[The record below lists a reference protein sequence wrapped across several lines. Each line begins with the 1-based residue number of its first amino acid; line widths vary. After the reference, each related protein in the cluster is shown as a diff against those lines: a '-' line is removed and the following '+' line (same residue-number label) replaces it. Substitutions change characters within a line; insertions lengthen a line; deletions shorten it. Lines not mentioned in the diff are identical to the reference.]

1 MTTHYL
7 DEYRAFAGNGAA
19 GAPTWLRELREHGI
33 ARFTEAGFPSTRL
46 EQWRFT
52 NVEPIAET
60 PFSLTAPSWEV
71 GAVPPGVVVAPLR
84 EAIARWPDLVRAHLG
99 RHARI
104 DANPFTALATA
115 FLADG
120 LLIHVPDRTVVEAPI
135 HLTCRIPA
143 GSSHPMAHPR
153 LLVVV
158 GRESEVKVVESYEAA
173 PPGAGPSLT
182 NAVTEVVLEDGA
194 QLEVC
199 REQREGKRGYHVA
212 TSQSRQ
218 GRDSRLVFTTVAL
231 GGALTRHDINAVL
244 DGTGAYLILNG
255 LSVLGGRQHVDH
267 HTTIEHAQPHGE
279 SHEYFNG
286 VFDGESRG
294 VFNGRIIVRPGA
306 QRTDSKQT
314 NNNLL
319 LSDAARA
326 DSQPQLEIYAD
337 DVKCTHGSTVGPL
350 DETALFYLKSR
361 GIGANEA
368 RGLLTYGFGAEILDR
383 VTIPGARSRLDRQ
396 IRHRLGVPD
405 PETGAA

>member
-1 MTTHYL
+1 MTAHFVG
-7 DEYRAFAGNGAA
+7 EYKAFAGNGAA
-19 GAPTWLRELREHGI
+19 GAPLWLRELRERGI
-33 ARFTEAGFPSTRL
+33 ARFTEVGFPSTRQ
-46 EQWRFT
+46 EAWRFT
-52 NVEPIAET
+52 NVQPIADT
-60 PFSLTAPSWEV
+60 PFTLSSARWEV
-71 GAVPPGVVVAPLR
+71 GTVPAGVVVAPLR
-84 EAIARWPDLVRAHLG
+84 EAIERWPELVRAHLA
-99 RHARI
+99 RHAQP
-104 DANPFTALATA
+104 DANPFTALSTA

-120 LLIHVPDRTVVEAPI
+120 LLVHVPARTVVAEPL
-135 HLTCRIPA
+135 HLTFRIPA
-143 GSSHPMAHPR
+143 GIARPMAHPR

-158 GRESEVKVVESYEAA
+158 EREAQLKLIEAYEAA
-173 PPGAGPSLT
+173 PAGPSLT
-182 NAVTEVVLEDGA
+182 NAVTEVVLDDGA
-194 QLEVC
+194 QLEIC
-199 REQREGKRGYHVA
+199 REQREGERSFHVA

-218 GRDSRLVFTTVAL
+218 GRDSRLLFTTVAL

-255 LSVLGGRQHVDH
+255 LSVLGGHQHVDH
-267 HTTIEHAQPHGE
+267 HTQIEHAQPHGE

-361 GIGANEA
+361 GIGAAEA
-368 RGLLTYGFGAEILDR
+368 RGLLTYGFGADILDR
-383 VTIPGARSRLDRQ
+383 VAIPGARDRLDRQ

>member
-1 MTTHYL
+1 
-7 DEYRAFAGNGAA
+7 
-19 GAPTWLRELREHGI
+19 
-33 ARFTEAGFPSTRL
+33 
-46 EQWRFT
+46 
-52 NVEPIAET
+52 
-60 PFSLTAPSWEV
+60 
-71 GAVPPGVVVAPLR
+71 
-84 EAIARWPDLVRAHLG
+84 
-99 RHARI
+99 
-104 DANPFTALATA
+104 
-115 FLADG
+115 
-120 LLIHVPDRTVVEAPI
+120 
-135 HLTCRIPA
+135 
-143 GSSHPMAHPR
+143 MAHPR

-158 GRESEVKVVESYEAA
+158 EREAQLKLVEAYEAA
-173 PPGAGPSLT
+173 PAGPSLT

-194 QLEVC
+194 QLEIC
-199 REQREGKRGYHVA
+199 REQREGERSFHVA

-361 GIGANEA
+361 GIGAVEA
-368 RGLLTYGFGAEILDR
+368 RGLLTYGFGADILDR
-383 VTIPGARSRLDRQ
+383 VAIPGARARLDRQ
-396 IRHRLGVPD
+396 IRHRLRVPD

>member
-1 MTTHYL
+1 MTAHLL
-7 DEYRAFAGNGAA
+7 DEYKAFVGNGAA

-33 ARFTEAGFPSTRL
+33 ARFREVGFPSTRL

-60 PFSLTAPSWEV
+60 PFTLSRALWEV
-71 GAVPPGVVVAPLR
+71 GDVPAGVVVSPLSA
-84 EAIARWPDLVRAHLG
+84 AIERFPEIVRAHLG
-99 RHARI
+99 RHARL

-115 FLADG
+115 FLEDG
-120 LLIHVPDRTVVEAPI
+120 MLVHVPARTVVEQPI

-143 GSSHPMAHPR
+143 GITRPMAHPR

-158 GRESEVKVVESYEAA
+158 GREAQVRIVEAYEAA
-173 PPGAGPSLT
+173 PHGPSLT
-182 NAVTEVVLEDGA
+182 NTVTEVVLEDGA
-194 QLEVC
+194 QLDLC
-199 REQREGKRGYHVA
+199 REQREGERSFHVA
-212 TSQSRQ
+212 TSQSHQ

-231 GGALTRHDINAVL
+231 GGALVRHDINGVL

-361 GIGANEA
+361 GIGAAEA

-383 VTIPGARSRLDRQ
+383 VAIPGARARLDRQ

-405 PETGAA
+405 PETAAA